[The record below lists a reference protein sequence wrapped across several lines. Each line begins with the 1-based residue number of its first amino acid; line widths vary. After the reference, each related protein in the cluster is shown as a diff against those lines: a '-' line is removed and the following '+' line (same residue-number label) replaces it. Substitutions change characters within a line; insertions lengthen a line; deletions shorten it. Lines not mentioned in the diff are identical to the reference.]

1 MLDRKVFII
10 GGGNMGASI
19 AEGLLDDNIK
29 NSKLIN
35 IVDSDKKLK
44 KIFIK
49 KKLNF
54 ATEIPKNIKDSLLI
68 IAVKPQNFENLE
80 KSFFS
85 TQKNNLIVS
94 IMAGVTIK
102 KIKSKLKTEKIVRAM
117 PNLNSAIKKGYTVLF
132 GNGLNKVEKKIIDY
146 IFSTIGELSWVR
158 NESRIN
164 LFTAITGSGPGF
176 IFYFMEKY
184 QVFLE
189 KNGIDKLK
197 AKKIVC
203 QLFDGSVD
211 YAKKSKKDYAVL
223 RKNVSSK
230 GGTTEAGCK
239 VFDEKKFEDIL
250 KEVLHAAIDRA
261 YELGGKK

>member
-1 MLDRKVFII
+1 MLDRKVYII
-10 GGGNMGASI
+10 GGGNMGAAI
-19 AEGLLDDNIK
+19 AEGLLDDVIN
-29 NSKLIN
+29 NCELIN

-54 ATEIPKNIKDSLLI
+54 ITKIPKNIKDSLII
-68 IAVKPQNFENLE
+68 IAVKPQNFENFTKTTIPIQE
-80 KSFFS
+80 R
-85 TQKNNLIVS
+85 NLIIS
-94 IMAGVTIK
+94 IMAGVTIEK
-102 KIKSKLKTEKIVRAM
+102 IRSKIKANIIVRAM

-132 GNGLNKVEKKIIDY
+132 GKGLNKAEKKIIDY
-146 IFSTIGELSWVR
+146 IFLTIGELSWVR
-158 NESRIN
+158 SERRIN

-176 IFYFMEKY
+176 IFYIMEKY

-189 KNGIDKLK
+189 KKGIDKLK

-203 QLFDGSVD
+203 QLFEGSVD
-211 YAKKSKKDYAVL
+211 YSKKSKKDFSIL
-223 RKNVSSK
+223 RENVSSK

-250 KEVLHAAIDRA
+250 KDVFRAAINKA
-261 YELGGKK
+261 NELGIK